1 MISVINSIL
10 RGENMKEK
18 KIQNQLVPMVV
29 EKSPLGERAYDIF
42 SRLLKERI
50 IFIGGPI
57 DDNVANLV
65 TAQLLFLEAED
76 PDKDIQVYVN
86 SPGGSVTAG
95 MAIYDTMQ
103 YVKCNVST
111 IAIGIAASMGAFIL
125 SGGEKGKRFAL
136 PNAKILLHQV
146 MAGSERVAQAS
157 DIKIFA
163 EEILKTKDQ
172 INRIIAKNTGQP
184 LKKIEKDT
192 DRDFYMDPAEAK
204 KYGVIDKIINK

>member
-1 MISVINSIL
+1 
-10 RGENMKEK
+10 MKEK

>member
-1 MISVINSIL
+1 
-10 RGENMKEK
+10 MKK
-18 KIQNQLVPMVV
+18 SKVSNQLVPMVV

-103 YVKCNVST
+103 YVKCDVST

-172 INRIIAKNTGQP
+172 INKILAKNTSQP

-192 DRDFYMDPAEAK
+192 DRDFYMDPTEAK
-204 KYGVIDKIINK
+204 KYGVIDKIINR